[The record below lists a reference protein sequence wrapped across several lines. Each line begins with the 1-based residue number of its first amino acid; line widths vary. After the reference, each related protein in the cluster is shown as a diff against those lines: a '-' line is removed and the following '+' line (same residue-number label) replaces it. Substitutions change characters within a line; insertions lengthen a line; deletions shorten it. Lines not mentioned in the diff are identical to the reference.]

1 MLKASFCK
9 HILKFYRPAITSRDV
24 MLSKKT
30 YFIKIWDDNNPS
42 IYGIGECALFEG
54 LSADDSPNYEAML
67 SLVCN
72 NINNLDKHC
81 ISEYSSIRFGVETA
95 FQDLKNAGRRIIYPS
110 KWASGDDEIKIN
122 GLVWMGS
129 FEEMHNRIREKLDS
143 GFHCVKLKIGGI
155 DFDEEL
161 SLIKYI
167 RSKFSLDQIELRLD
181 ANGAFS
187 PCDALNKLERLSVFS
202 IHSLE
207 QPIKP
212 GQWDAMADICSKS
225 PIPIALD
232 EELIGINSRQ
242 DKQNLLNAI
251 KPHYI
256 ILKPALCGGF
266 SGADEWISLAEGQSI
281 GWWATS
287 ALESNIGLNAIAQWV
302 YTHNINLPQ
311 GLGTGK
317 LYSNNIESPLVQT
330 RDVLLYNSDTQ
341 WIIPTTLNW
350 EEL

>member
-1 MLKASFCK
+1 
-9 HILKFYRPAITSRDV
+9 
-24 MLSKKT
+24 
-30 YFIKIWDDNNPS
+30 
-42 IYGIGECALFEG
+42 
-54 LSADDSPNYEAML
+54 
-67 SLVCN
+67 
-72 NINNLDKHC
+72 
-81 ISEYSSIRFGVETA
+81 
-95 FQDLKNAGRRIIYPS
+95 
-110 KWASGDDEIKIN
+110 
-122 GLVWMGS
+122 MGS

-212 GQWDAMADICSKS
+212 GLWDAMADICSKS

-266 SGADEWISLAEGQSI
+266 SGADEWISLAEGQST